1 MNKDEALEVLD
12 PSYSSS
18 VHVINEQS
26 SSSESGGISQVSDGA
41 TFGGIENSVDTSW
54 SFQYGTY
61 PFLHSSEINAD
72 AILFL
77 GKCYLLG
84 EELTP
89 LLVNMRGVVEQVS
102 IIFPN

>member
-1 MNKDEALEVLD
+1 MD

-18 VHVINEQS
+18 VHVRGSNTSPVVPERS
-26 SSSESGGISQVSDGA
+26 

-61 PFLHSSEINAD
+61 PFLHGKDESIV
-72 AILFL
+72 FL
-77 GKCYLLG
+77 GQCYLLG

-89 LLVNMRGVVEQVS
+89 LLVNMQGVVEQVS
-102 IIFPN
+102 GVVCVDMI